1 MIHQKLVKIYKEMF
15 IERQNPIQKTY
26 AKFVAEV
33 DKNFKEALKNSVK
46 NTFYQLS
53 NHIKTEGSD
62 VVAIFKVYTKLDKT
76 SGASWT
82 IVHEPNHPTI
92 RAQIVALMDK
102 IRNFTIVLERLEVL
116 FRKDREIMVNEKIEE
131 TLVEKQ
137 KNGGGNFSQKGEVT
151 FESLAERW
159 KIPSL
164 DNVKL
169 YPEQIWQSK
178 SVKTIYEQVKR
189 EIDKIKVV
197 LEEDE
202 KRQMVEPEFRQLMN
216 MQTDRGKR
224 RFLRSTEATDPED
237 PVANYRTT
245 IEQMQNNMIEMA
257 NKNSTAPRFFIQ
269 LDYTNLRNDQ
279 KECARKLIMEIQ
291 VHLIE
296 ESKKDLNQLLE
307 LLDLTVE
314 KLKKNCT
321 SLDMLKEHKARHAEV
336 KTQQPVW

>member
-1 MIHQKLVKIYKEMF
+1 
-15 IERQNPIQKTY
+15 
-26 AKFVAEV
+26 
-33 DKNFKEALKNSVK
+33 
-46 NTFYQLS
+46 
-53 NHIKTEGSD
+53 
-62 VVAIFKVYTKLDKT
+62 
-76 SGASWT
+76 
-82 IVHEPNHPTI
+82 
-92 RAQIVALMDK
+92 
-102 IRNFTIVLERLEVL
+102 
-116 FRKDREIMVNEKIEE
+116 
-131 TLVEKQ
+131 
-137 KNGGGNFSQKGEVT
+137 
-151 FESLAERW
+151 
-159 KIPSL
+159 
-164 DNVKL
+164 L

-279 KECARKLIMEIQ
+279 KECARKLIMEI
-291 VHLIE
+291 
-296 ESKKDLNQLLE
+296 
-307 LLDLTVE
+307 
-314 KLKKNCT
+314 
-321 SLDMLKEHKARHAEV
+321 
-336 KTQQPVW
+336 

>member
-1 MIHQKLVKIYKEMF
+1 
-15 IERQNPIQKTY
+15 
-26 AKFVAEV
+26 
-33 DKNFKEALKNSVK
+33 
-46 NTFYQLS
+46 
-53 NHIKTEGSD
+53 
-62 VVAIFKVYTKLDKT
+62 
-76 SGASWT
+76 
-82 IVHEPNHPTI
+82 
-92 RAQIVALMDK
+92 
-102 IRNFTIVLERLEVL
+102 
-116 FRKDREIMVNEKIEE
+116 
-131 TLVEKQ
+131 
-137 KNGGGNFSQKGEVT
+137 
-151 FESLAERW
+151 
-159 KIPSL
+159 
-164 DNVKL
+164 
-169 YPEQIWQSK
+169 
-178 SVKTIYEQVKR
+178 
-189 EIDKIKVV
+189 
-197 LEEDE
+197 
-202 KRQMVEPEFRQLMN
+202 MVEPEFRQLMN

-336 KTQQPVW
+336 KQLQPQWNARILPIKKKFEYIKSW